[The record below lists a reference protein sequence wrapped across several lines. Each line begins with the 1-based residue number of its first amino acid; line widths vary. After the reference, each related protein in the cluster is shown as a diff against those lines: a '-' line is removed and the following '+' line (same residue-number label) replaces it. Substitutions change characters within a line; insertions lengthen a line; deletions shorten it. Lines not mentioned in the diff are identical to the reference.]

1 MVLMQIGIHSIKALF
16 VLTLI
21 MMGTPPC
28 CIPSSPTYA
37 TLSLPC
43 SVLDPIPFHLVSL
56 IPNTSIP
63 HPTISWP
70 LALFAD
76 GDLFLGGYYG
86 AYRPM
91 GFLPALAE
99 ERHYGPSSNTS
110 GLSCIVDA
118 SGFCYIC
125 FSLRGRVVNLTPNP
139 QLYSML
145 EPREK
150 WSFFSFCKST
160 ITN

>member
-1 MVLMQIGIHSIKALF
+1 
-16 VLTLI
+16 

-28 CIPSSPTYA
+28 CTPSS
-37 TLSLPC
+37 
-43 SVLDPIPFHLVSL
+43 LDPIHFHLVSL

-91 GFLPALAE
+91 GFPPALAE

-118 SGFCYIC
+118 FGLLHVF
-125 FSLRGRVVNLTPNP
+125 L
-139 QLYSML
+139 
-145 EPREK
+145 
-150 WSFFSFCKST
+150 ST
-160 ITN
+160 GQGC

>member
-28 CIPSSPTYA
+28 CIPLSPTYA

-86 AYRPM
+86 AYRPI

-110 GLSCIVDA
+110 GLSCVVDA
-118 SGFCYIC
+118 SGFSYIC

-145 EPREK
+145 ELREK
-150 WSFFSFCKST
+150 
-160 ITN
+160 